1 MLRKQEP
8 LTPPSLHPEPLPY
21 TAYPTQPH
29 TPSPNIPQTL
39 NLLAQIHYLAK
50 PTQPKPHTPSSNIP
64 QTVESVNPNPF
75 PCTAHPLTQPNP
87 TQSYLPSFTPCCQ
100 GLDCKS
106 WTPGAH
112 HGLRRCVSQ
121 CLCLYVCVCVFQM
134 KDRARYMMHIDCTW
148 LWWHICRCT
157 MKNAILKA
165 GQ

>member
-75 PCTAHPLTQPNP
+75 PCTAHPLTQPNH
-87 TQSYLPSFTPCCQ
+87 TFLPSPPAAKVLIASLGHQVLTMDLGDVFPSAFVCM
-100 GLDCKS
+100 
-106 WTPGAH
+106 
-112 HGLRRCVSQ
+112 
-121 CLCLYVCVCVFQM
+121 CVCVFQM

-157 MKNAILKA
+157 MKNTILKA